1 MKYRF
6 TCGKNKNVRT
16 ICIEAETREEAIRE
30 IKKDYPMAEFK
41 EEVKNKRKEIMI
53 YERSKI

>member
-6 TCGKNKNVRT
+6 VCGNNPHART
-16 ICIEAETREEAIRE
+16 ICIEADNREEAERE

-41 EEVKNKRKEIMI
+41 EEVKNKRKEI
-53 YERSKI
+53 

>member
-6 TCGKNKNVRT
+6 TCGNNKYART
-16 ICIEAETREEAIRE
+16 ICIEAETREEAERE

-41 EEVKNKRKEIMI
+41 EEVKKKG
-53 YERSKI
+53 K

>member
-6 TCGKNKNVRT
+6 TCGNNKYVRT

-30 IKKDYPMAEFK
+30 IKKDYPMAEYLC
-41 EEVKNKRKEIMI
+41 EVTNKRKD
-53 YERSKI
+53 K

>member
-6 TCGKNKNVRT
+6 ICGKNPHSRT
-16 ICIEAETREEAIRE
+16 LCIEADTREEAERE

-41 EEVKNKRKEIMI
+41 EEVKKRKE
-53 YERSKI
+53 K

>member
-6 TCGKNKNVRT
+6 TCGSNPHTRT

-30 IKKDYPMAEFK
+30 IKKDYPMAEFLM
-41 EEVKNKRKEIMI
+41 EVTNKRKE
-53 YERSKI
+53 K